1 MDALA
6 ANIRRVRKDVGLTQA
21 ELAERLGI
29 QQSAIAHWEAGN
41 TRPTTERLAQIAD
54 ALGTTVGRLVAG
66 SDDGAPLATSCLIP
80 VMTHTDADEGA
91 SNQAC
96 VPPSVAA
103 DHPHAIAFPVTDA
116 SMDLVALPGMVTIC
130 DSDVS
135 VGGTV

>member
-1 MDALA
+1 MKIGKR
-6 ANIRRVRKDVGLTQA
+6 IRQLRIRNGLTQA

-41 TRPTTERLAQIAD
+41 TRPSTERLAQLAG
-54 ALGTTVGRLVAG
+54 ALGTTVDRIVAT
-66 SDDGAPLATSCLIP
+66 SDDGEPPTTGCFIP
-80 VMTHTDADEGA
+80 ILTHSDTGEGA
-91 SNQAC
+91 STQTC
-96 VPPSVAA
+96 IPLSVAA